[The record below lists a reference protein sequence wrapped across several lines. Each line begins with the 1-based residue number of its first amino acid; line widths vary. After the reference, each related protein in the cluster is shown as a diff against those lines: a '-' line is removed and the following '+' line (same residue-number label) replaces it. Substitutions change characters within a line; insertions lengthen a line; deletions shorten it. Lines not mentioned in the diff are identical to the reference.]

1 MFHTYSSIIIIN
13 FLNPKAKMK
22 QIKTI
27 LFVLGVSSLLL
38 VATARNTTSVVIEEN
53 TEIITEPPGPA
64 NPESQAMM
72 DSIYQRYDE
81 FKSLKVNMVL
91 TTGYKDN
98 IAIDTIHG
106 FMDGAKY
113 RLEMPHQDVVHD
125 GKKVWFYNKKSK
137 KLFSELNNPK
147 EANFIYPVNTIKTWE
162 NAFNYSIVGELEL
175 GENTFVKMSF
185 TPKESKYAAP
195 DSPQINLFVD
205 KQNFQILKI
214 TFLQPNGYIHMLDY
228 LDFEPN
234 LKFDP
239 SIFVMDIS

>member
-1 MFHTYSSIIIIN
+1 
-13 FLNPKAKMK
+13 MK
-22 QIKTI
+22 QIRTI
-27 LFVLGVSSLLL
+27 LLILGVSSLLF
-38 VATARNTTSVVIEEN
+38 VVTARSLPVIPTEEN
-53 TEIITEPPGPA
+53 TEIIAEPPGPA
-64 NPESQAMM
+64 NPESRAMM

-91 TTGYKDN
+91 TTGYKN
-98 IAIDTIHG
+98 NVAIDTIRG
-106 FMDGAKY
+106 FMDGKKY

-125 GKKVWFYNKKSK
+125 GKKVWFYNKESK
-137 KLFSELNNPK
+137 KVFSEPNNPN
-147 EANFIYPVNTIKTWE
+147 EANFIYPINTIKGWE
-162 NAFNYSIVGELEL
+162 DAFNYSIVGELER
-175 GENTFVKMSF
+175 GEHTFVKMSF
-185 TPKESKYAAP
+185 TPKDSKYATP
-195 DSPQINLFVD
+195 GSPQINIFVD